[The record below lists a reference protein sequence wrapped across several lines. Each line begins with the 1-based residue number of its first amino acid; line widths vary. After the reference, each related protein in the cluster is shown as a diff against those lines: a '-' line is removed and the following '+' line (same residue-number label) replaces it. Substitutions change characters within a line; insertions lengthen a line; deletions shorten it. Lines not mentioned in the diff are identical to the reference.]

1 MKGNMNIKRNPKFDS
16 TEINKSLNKKEE
28 EEKINSISN
37 VNSNYDRKLN
47 IFKLINSEEPKE
59 DEDEIDKIF
68 DSNKYNNIISYYYTT
83 AKYLKNSNE
92 YCNIKSL
99 ILNSKNY
106 IPKNN
111 NHYKYQ
117 NNCNENYINNFNK
130 INSYLFEMNN
140 KMLYDLLINNPEQE
154 VYNNCYTKQY
164 NNQFINNYLLSQRLF
179 IGNNTTNNNI
189 YNNAINPNESCE
201 KNISNGLFELSES
214 TITNINS
221 QNNVINNINC
231 PPFVPS
237 NYNEKEGN
245 IFITRSNTN
254 DSSLKDK
261 ETDSTSSISEK
272 KEEEEEEENNYDSF
286 NHFEKSKMLEQNLE
300 KSEYLVEMFGRK
312 GWICILCNNFNYE
325 TRTKCNRCGEVKKPK
340 KIVDL
345 RTKYEPK
352 EYKEIK
358 ERSNKKG
365 DWVCMNCKNLN
376 YSFRTACN
384 RCKIPKVNPYLNTQA
399 FKREIAKMQNYSKY
413 SFSPSFVIFNNMN
426 NVYKNNVDKYKK

>member
-1 MKGNMNIKRNPKFDS
+1 MF
-16 TEINKSLNKKEE
+16 
-28 EEKINSISN
+28 
-37 VNSNYDRKLN
+37 
-47 IFKLINSEEPKE
+47 SESDDYIVRSEV
-59 DEDEIDKIF
+59 
-68 DSNKYNNIISYYYTT
+68 NNIIG
-83 AKYLKNSNE
+83 KNISAD
-92 YCNIKSL
+92 L
-99 ILNSKNY
+99 IL
-106 IPKNN
+106 IPKVYDVGEGVYAAASAMAISTSNN
-111 NHYKYQ
+111 RPILGGVLLRSSYNFTRTNAQ
-117 NNCNENYINNFNK
+117 NFLI
-130 INSYLFEMNN
+130 
-140 KMLYDLLINNPEQE
+140 MLLLHE
-154 VYNNCYTKQY
+154 VTHVLG
-164 NNQFINNYLLSQRLF
+164 F
-179 IGNNTTNNNI
+179 
-189 YNNAINPNESCE
+189 
-201 KNISNGLFELSES
+201 SNGLFELSKS

-245 IFITRSNTN
+245 IFTTRSNTN

-272 KEEEEEEENNYDSF
+272 KEEEEEENNYDSF

-399 FKREIAKMQNYSKY
+399 FKREITKMQNYSKY
-413 SFSPSFVIFNNMN
+413 FFSPSFVIFNNMN